1 MRRAVIFSPLMA
13 ASNRNYQLGLL
24 CLTHLLIGVDGVVE
38 ENETMALEAIRKKE
52 KIPDALYTEFKSLI
66 KTKRER
72 ELFEVGTTLIGECS
86 HEEKLR
92 AFVNLYKLSEVD
104 GRVHVK
110 EIRFLLYSIKLVGI
124 EFDEVAAKALI
135 TPSLL

>member
-1 MRRAVIFSPLMA
+1 MAPAVIFSLLMS

-24 CLTHLLIGVDGVVE
+24 CLTHLLIGADGVVE
-38 ENETMALEAIRKKE
+38 ENEVQAFEVIRKKE
-52 KIPDALYTEFKSLI
+52 KISDAIFSEFKKLI
-66 KTKRER
+66 NEKKER
-72 ELFEVGTTLIGECS
+72 EIFEAGTTLIAACT
-86 HEEKLR
+86 HEEKLN

-110 EIRFLLYSIKLVGI
+110 EIRFLLYSIKLAGV
-124 EFDEVAAKALI
+124 EFNHVAAKALT